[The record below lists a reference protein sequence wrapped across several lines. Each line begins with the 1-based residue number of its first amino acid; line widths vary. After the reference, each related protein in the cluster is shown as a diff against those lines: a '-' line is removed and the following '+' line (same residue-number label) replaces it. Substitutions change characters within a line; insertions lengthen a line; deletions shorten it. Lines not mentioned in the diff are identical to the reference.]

1 VDFTLA
7 VLVCFEV
14 VKSVRPNKLPDLRMG
29 ADVKMVVL
37 SK

>member
-1 VDFTLA
+1 
-7 VLVCFEV
+7 V

>member
-1 VDFTLA
+1 
-7 VLVCFEV
+7 